1 MQMLKIA
8 IILKI
13 AEIFFIVFLC
23 KAILGKK
30 QYQQNIILVCTISFL
45 DKQNNSACLTL
56 QYYLPWN
63 KNSPPWLIKKSFQNC
78 WPRGCNNDNFYQNWF
93 RGSWT
98 TNVYIS
104 SFRKLLSNL
113 AKLLHSTYT
122 FRLYCLTP
130 PD

>member
-63 KNSPPWLIKKSFQNC
+63 KNSPPWLTKKVFKIADLGDATTTIFIKIGFVVHG
-78 WPRGCNNDNFYQNWF
+78 PP
-93 RGSWT
+93 T
-98 TNVYIS
+98 YIFPVLES
-104 SFRKLLSNL
+104 
-113 AKLLHSTYT
+113 
-122 FRLYCLTP
+122 CLVI
-130 PD
+130 